1 MIHLI
6 LRQIKSTAVVVF
18 RSSRTRI
25 PSRTKSLGL
34 ISADSRS
41 RNQRT
46 HIKRSDGVSLGHE
59 TVTYGGP
66 EARGT
71 PRSCLP
77 TYRDDHPSQ
86 ALGSYN
92 SSSNY
97 QRSFIVF
104 HSTIYSLSVQ
114 ERTV

>member
-1 MIHLI
+1 MIHVI
-6 LRQIKSTAVVVF
+6 LRRIKSTAVVVF
-18 RSSRTRI
+18 QSSRTRI

-34 ISADSRS
+34 ISADPRS

-71 PRSCLP
+71 PGSCLP
-77 TYRDDHPSQ
+77 TAMITQAKPSVPITPAQ
-86 ALGSYN
+86 
-92 SSSNY
+92 
-97 QRSFIVF
+97 
-104 HSTIYSLSVQ
+104 TIRGPS
-114 ERTV
+114 